1 MPSRTHS
8 AGMDQAT
15 LPSDIEVFRAGRHV
29 DDQGVARTF
38 TRADLVQMADGY
50 DPALHEAPLTVGHP
64 AHDLPAYGWVRRL
77 AVDGDR
83 LVLREHRDVEPRFA
97 EMVRERRFPKR
108 STSLYSPDHPSNPK
122 PGGWYVRHIGFLGAQ
137 PPGVKGLKE
146 IAFAEDKAAVCV
158 SFSEAGE
165 AGQST
170 QEQEQM
176 EKDKDAVAAAQAEAA
191 KEREAR
197 EKASA
202 AAQEANNKLAQFAEA
217 QRRATHAAHVS
228 FAEEQVK
235 AGKLLPKDKGAA
247 VAVLDLLA
255 AGEPVEFAEG
265 DTTKKVQPVE
275 WLKSLISGAKP
286 QVQFG
291 EFAVGTVGDGAAGGE
306 PLTDDEL
313 DKRARAY
320 AAKHV
325 VSYSEAVA
333 KVASFTAS

>member
-1 MPSRTHS
+1 
-8 AGMDQAT
+8 MDQAT

-38 TRADLVQMADGY
+38 TRAHLVQMAEGY

-83 LVLREHRDVEPRFA
+83 LVLREHRDVEPQFA
-97 EMVRERRFPKR
+97 EMVRTRRFPKR
-108 STSLYSPDHPSNPK
+108 SASFYAPDHPSNPK
-122 PGGWYVRHIGFLGAQ
+122 PGSWYVRHIGFLGAQ

-146 IAFAEDKAAVCV
+146 VAFADGDGAVCV
-158 SFSEAGE
+158 SFSEAGP

-176 EKDKDAVAAAQAEAA
+176 EKDKEALAAAQADAA

-197 EKASA
+197 EKAEA
-202 AAQEANNKLAQFAEA
+202 AAREANDRLAQFAET
-217 QRRATHAAHVS
+217 QRQATHAAHVS
-228 FAEEQVK
+228 FADEQVK
-235 AGKLLPKDKGAA
+235 AGRLLPKDKGSA
-247 VAVLDLLA
+247 VAVLDVLA
-255 AGEPVEFAEG
+255 ASQPVEFAEG
-265 DTTKKVQPVE
+265 DTTKKVSPAE
-275 WLKSLISGAKP
+275 WLKGLIAGGKSL
-286 QVQFG
+286 VQFG
-291 EFAVGTVGDGAAGGE
+291 EFAPGTAGDGTTGGE

-320 AAKHV
+320 AAKHA
-325 VSYSEAVA
+325 VSYSEAVT
-333 KVASFTAS
+333 KVASFTAG